1 MLCCLFVTF
10 CFGQDIVCA
19 WTFDG
24 ITGANSGASNTEK
37 VIAANTEW
45 GAGTF
50 YADGTNGSDDLNNG
64 ESPEINAFGG
74 NVLNDPRTNPSAS
87 QAVAIANTTSNGK
100 SVVFKFSMSG
110 YQNLQLSYAQR
121 GTATGH
127 NTETWSYSTD
137 GVNFTEVES
146 ITGTNVTTFTLREV
160 SFSGAAAL
168 NDAAVVYIRLTLNG
182 CTSGSGNNRI
192 DNVVFRANASGPDV
206 YAPVITSVSVENATT
221 LKLNF
226 NEDLDAATAQNTANY
241 EMNAETFTAAT
252 LAGNVVTLTV
262 SPALAEGLSYSLM
275 VSNVADVAG
284 NVMTP
289 DTLTFTFGVDQEFQV
304 ANIAALRAKWTDELD
319 INNTHFGNDVYKLTG
334 HVIVTGINDSY
345 RHQIFIQD
353 ETGAIVIDDPN
364 NKITSALE
372 SGDEI
377 TDIYGTLT
385 DYYGLLQFAV
395 SETYTASA
403 LSIYNDVTPLTVTLA
418 ELQNV
423 SYMNAHQCELLR
435 MEDVVINPLSSSSI
449 FENGKKYTLTQ
460 NGQTGNGLWTHFYN
474 IEGLTGEAIPTSATN
489 LTGVNK
495 ISYGEYFLI
504 PRVAAD
510 LGTGLPQ
517 YLTENDLVV
526 YPNPV
531 SDQLTVSLRTDAFQV
546 TNMAVYDING
556 KLVHTQAVNDNQIEM
571 STRELASG
579 NYFLRLSDGKNSVT
593 TKFVKR

>member
-495 ISYGEYFLI
+495 ISYGEYYLI